1 MLSQLSTKAL
11 TRIIKRRANRCNGLV
26 IQAGTIAYNLNRLA
40 KAKKAKIIQQSRIIK
55 SQAGDIKASNEIRK
69 ALYKKQQEDALKISS
84 QEEAI
89 RELTGKVTRIHS
101 DKNLGF
107 TAKNRV
113 IDEQAAEIARLTKLC
128 EEKAS
133 ENAELTKWHVKMQQ
147 ELSRAD

>member
-1 MLSQLSTKAL
+1 MPMLSQLSTKAL
-11 TRIIKRRANRCNGLV
+11 TQIIKRRANRCNGLV
-26 IQAGTIAYNLNRLA
+26 IQVGTIAYNLNRLA

-69 ALYKKQQEDALKISS
+69 VDALKISS
-84 QEEAI
+84 QEHTI

-101 DKNLGF
+101 DKILGF
-107 TAKNRV
+107 TAKDRV